1 MNDIEYLVTK
11 YFTESNTFSEETSSH
26 WRKYGVK
33 QSIKLVDVN
42 RSKKWRSK
50 KAWGRRNSHGGLEI
64 NGEGFGDFKKLN
76 LINLISCI
84 PIFIYCS
91 TRLWP
96 KLKVNTFLKTL
107 FYTFKS
113 KQIFGYDVT
122 RMALTID
129 FLEKNIGNLDVKR
142 FCLIGDGY
150 GRFGS
155 ILKSIYPNCSVI
167 YINLG
172 RTLVF
177 DYYYTTKV
185 FPKNNHHL
193 IITQSKF
200 SDDFTYIE
208 AERYREYKIEADV
221 FINIASM
228 QEMNMKTI
236 DDYFTLVNSQALPTY
251 FYCANRISKNLPDG
265 SIINFNDYPWNG
277 MKILIDELC
286 PWYQKFPTI
295 KPPFVRRFDGPLQ
308 HRLVITQK

>member
-1 MNDIEYLVTK
+1 MNDLEYLVSK

-26 WRKYGVK
+26 WKKYGEK
-33 QSIKLVDVN
+33 QSIKLVYAN
-42 RSKKWRSK
+42 QSQKWRFK
-50 KAWGRRNSHGGLEI
+50 KEGGVNSLTELEI
-64 NGEGFGDFKKLN
+64 KGEGFGDFKKLN
-76 LINLISCI
+76 LINLICSI
-84 PIFIYCS
+84 SIFIYCA

-96 KLKVNTFLKTL
+96 KLKGNTLLKTL
-107 FYTFKS
+107 IYTLKS

-129 FLEKNIGNLDVKR
+129 FLERNISNLESKR

-177 DYYYTTKV
+177 DYYYTSKV
-185 FPKNNHHL
+185 FPSSNHQL
-193 IITQSKF
+193 NITQDKL

-208 AERYREYKIEADV
+208 AERYREFKLEAEI

-228 QEMNMKTI
+228 QEMDMKTI
-236 DDYFTLVNSQALPTY
+236 NEYFSLIKSQPQSVY
-251 FYCANRISKNLPDG
+251 FYCANRISKKLPDG
-265 SIINFNDYPWNG
+265 SIINFNEYPWSG
-277 MKILIDELC
+277 MKVLIDELC
-286 PWYQKFPTI
+286 PWHQKFPSI
-295 KPPFVRRFDGPLQ
+295 KPPFVRKFDGPVQ
-308 HRLVITQK
+308 HRLVIT